1 MFLTIIVGTSVISL
15 VQRTIDVAT
24 SALSSR
30 IGFAPAVG
38 GMLACLHIWMPYI
51 STQERVFVFRK
62 SVRKV

>member
-24 SALSSR
+24 PALGGR

-38 GMLACLHIWMPYI
+38 GMLACLHVWMHLYKHP
-51 STQERVFVFRK
+51 RK
-62 SVRKV
+62 SIRF